1 MNDHIICNTLYF
13 LQKCQLL
20 LSQIEGQQ
28 EWINEINEC
37 QKELELHK
45 VNHPLYE
52 YCLLFITEK
61 IIQPF
66 LQDLDTLF
74 NCQDVVKEIKKYEL
88 NFNYVIKRLSLI
100 KEFIPNVVKVPLDD
114 LFCKPQTDDEWIQL
128 NRYIEFVN
136 LDDPQSLSKQFDQF
150 YDYIAM
156 GAAYCTLGQKYSNTL
171 ISLIVQNVGGA
182 AMLIK
187 KQTARNIKTKEI
199 TNPSLSFVKG
209 LWSIQNNSTFFKN
222 FMKLTN
228 CKIKSHLKIHVPF
241 LFDDQQF
248 KYHHDKNTYVLEKF
262 YGFKMVDDLYHKL
275 QVKELLQKS
284 KQQKIKV
291 RIISANKVILNYN
304 IDYSQLVQ
312 KIIEISSEHH
322 QISQIIQ
329 QNNKITKIKKVVLHI
344 HGGGWVAMSSFSHQ
358 SYTRKWANYLGDD
371 AIIFS
376 IDYRLAPEYR
386 YPYALEDVWQLYLW
400 IINFSQFYLNIT
412 VEQIVL
418 AGDSAGGNMALGVCF
433 RAIKYGIRIP
443 DGLLM
448 AYPAVNLDLTKFNP
462 YLLQGL
468 IDQVAPATVLK
479 LALHEYLKDTNGKPN
494 IDPYLSP
501 LIADDSFL
509 LQLPKMTIM
518 CGQLDS
524 LTGDTIKFVNRL
536 RKLNKQ
542 FRMIIYNGINH
553 GFLNFEVPIFAVPAI
568 KPLIENSCDLLKQ
581 LFNQ

>member
-1 MNDHIICNTLYF
+1 MNDNIICNTLYF

-37 QKELELHK
+37 QKELEIYK
-45 VNHPLYE
+45 INHPLYE
-52 YCLLFITEK
+52 QCLIFITDK
-61 IIQPF
+61 IIHPF
-66 LQDLDTLF
+66 LQDLEILF
-74 NCQDVVKEIKKYEL
+74 NCQDVVKEVKKYEL
-88 NFNYVIKRLSLI
+88 NFNYVIKRLQLI
-100 KEFIPNVVKVPLDD
+100 REFIPNVVKVPLDD
-114 LFCKPQTDDEWIQL
+114 LFCKPQTDEEWIGL
-128 NRYIEFVN
+128 NRYIEYVN
-136 LDDPQSLSKQFDQF
+136 IDDPLSLSKQFDLF

-156 GAAYCTLGQKYSNTL
+156 GAAYCTLGSMYSNQL
-171 ISLIVQNVGGA
+171 INLIVQNVGGA
-182 AMLIK
+182 VMLVK
-187 KQTARNIKTKEI
+187 KQAARNIKIKEI
-199 TNPSLSFVKG
+199 TNPSLSFVQG

-228 CKIKSHLKIHVPF
+228 CKVKSHLKINVPF
-241 LFDDQQF
+241 LFREDQF
-248 KYHHDKNTYVLEKF
+248 KYHHDNNTYVQEKF
-262 YGFKMVDDLYHKL
+262 KGFKMVDDLYNKL
-275 QVKELLQKS
+275 QAKELLFKQ

-291 RIISANKVILNYN
+291 RILSANKIVLYKDV
-304 IDYSQLVQ
+304 DYTQLVQ
-312 KIIEISSEHH
+312 KVTEMSSEHH
-322 QISQIIQ
+322 QISQVIQ
-329 QNNKITKIKKVVLHI
+329 KDNRNTKIKKVVLHI

-358 SYTRKWANYLGDD
+358 SYTRKWANYLGEDT
-371 AIIFS
+371 IIFS

-400 IINFSQFYLNIT
+400 IINFSQYYLNIT
-412 VEQIVL
+412 IEQIIL

-443 DGLLM
+443 DGLFM

-479 LALHEYLKDTNGKPN
+479 LALHEYLKDTNGMPN
-494 IDPYLSP
+494 VDPYLSP
-501 LIADDSFL
+501 LIADDQFL
-509 LQLPKMTIM
+509 QKLPKMTIM

-536 RKLNKQ
+536 RKLDKK
-542 FRMIIYNGINH
+542 FRMLIYNGINH

-568 KPLIENSCDLLKQ
+568 KPLIESSCDLLKQ